1 MQEGHRLV
9 VAPRR
14 DDEAIEIPTPYTGA
28 NRIRFEGLRSPA
40 LSAPGGAPLS
50 YEPNVHPTGTLP
62 FVILRML
69 RQPRAGRPSL
79 LARAV
84 ALVVVLGLIG
94 LTAPALGGPV
104 VAALQWLGGL
114 L

>member
-1 MQEGHRLV
+1 
-9 VAPRR
+9 
-14 DDEAIEIPTPYTGA
+14 
-28 NRIRFEGLRSPA
+28 
-40 LSAPGGAPLS
+40 
-50 YEPNVHPTGTLP
+50 
-62 FVILRML
+62 ML